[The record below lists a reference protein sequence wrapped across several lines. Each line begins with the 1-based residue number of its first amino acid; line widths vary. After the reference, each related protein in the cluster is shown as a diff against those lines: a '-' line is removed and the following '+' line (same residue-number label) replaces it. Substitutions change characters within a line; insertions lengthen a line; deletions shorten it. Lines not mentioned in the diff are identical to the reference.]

1 MDADCSFCR
10 IYRGFWQ
17 YRLVN
22 PSIKAQTVFS
32 LFLTSIIIVRDDH
45 AGYSNEGGEMMAK
58 EGGLGL
64 RMNQ

>member
-1 MDADCSFCR
+1 M
-10 IYRGFWQ
+10 
-17 YRLVN
+17 L
-22 PSIKAQTVFS
+22 TVLSVEFIVAS
-32 LFLTSIIIVRDDH
+32 GNTDLSTRQSRRRQFFFPYFLTSIIIVRDDH